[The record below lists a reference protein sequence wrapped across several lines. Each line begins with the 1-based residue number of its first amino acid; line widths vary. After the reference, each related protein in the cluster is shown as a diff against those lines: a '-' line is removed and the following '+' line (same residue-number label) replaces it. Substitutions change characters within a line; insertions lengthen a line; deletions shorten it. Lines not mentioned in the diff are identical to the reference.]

1 MDTALQWVKTIVLA
15 GEGYTTEPVVSGTNA
30 MLNTL
35 VDPTREHL
43 LDTAE
48 RLFYANGIQAVGM
61 DELRQASGVPLK
73 RIYQL
78 YSGKADIIVAF
89 LRRRDVRWRGGLS
102 AYVDQVEGPRERVLA
117 VFDWLHQWFSEPDFR
132 GCAWINA
139 YGELGGTSPAVVD
152 EVRRHK
158 DAFRRYVTRLTLDA
172 GCSRPTATAIHLLA
186 EGAMVTAGIQ
196 ASPKAAKDAKKAVQ
210 ELLDADHDRPA
221 TPQRTRRARVT
232 R

>member
-1 MDTALQWVKTIVLA
+1 MANALL
-15 GEGYTTEPVVSGTNA
+15 
-30 MLNTL
+30 
-35 VDPTREHL
+35 DPTREHL

-89 LRRRDVRWRGGLS
+89 LHRRGVRWRRALI
-102 AYVDQVEGPRERVLA
+102 AHVDQVADPRERVLA

-139 YGELGGTSPAVVD
+139 YGELGGTNPSVAD

-158 DAFRRYVTRLTLDA
+158 NAFRRYVTRLTLDA
-172 GCSRPTATAIHLLA
+172 GYPRPTATAIYLLA

-196 ASPKAAKDAKKAVQ
+196 SSPKAAKDAQKVV
-210 ELLDADHDRPA
+210 EDLLDTARRPA
-221 TPQRTRRARVT
+221 
-232 R
+232 

>member
-1 MDTALQWVKTIVLA
+1 MA
-15 GEGYTTEPVVSGTNA
+15 NA
-30 MLNTL
+30 L

-61 DELRQASGVPLK
+61 DELRQDSGVPLK

-89 LRRRDVRWRGGLS
+89 LHRRDVRWRHALS
-102 AYVDQVEGPRERVLA
+102 AHVDQVQDPRERVLA

-139 YGELGGTSPAVVD
+139 YGELGGTNPAVVD

-172 GCSRPTATAIHLLA
+172 GGSRPTATAICLLA

-196 ASPKAAKDAKKAVQ
+196 SSPKAAKDARRAA
-210 ELLDADHDRPA
+210 EALLDAAHDRPSPP
-221 TPQRTRRARVT
+221 PQP
-232 R
+232 